1 MKIKTF
7 QAVNGDSLNYV
18 DEVINEFMK
27 GKRVIDIETSQSG
40 TTEITLMISVLYEDG
55 DDHEA

>member
-55 DDHEA
+55 DEK

>member
-55 DDHEA
+55 DEQ